1 MKTHRRNRQAGVS
14 LIEALV
20 ALAVMAFGILGV
32 VGIQSTLR
40 TNADLS
46 RQRAEAV
53 RIATQA
59 IENWRAYTTLS
70 PNGAQTAYDALVSQA
85 AATVPD
91 PSPDPNAPFYNTT
104 YTLQQTVTLAPVGRA
119 KTLRV
124 DVSWTD
130 RSNLTQQV
138 SLSTL
143 VFGTAPEL
151 AGSLLL
157 PGDASTTQQA
167 KGRNAAVPLAARDN
181 RDGTSDFNP
190 PGSSGLTWVFNNT
203 TGVITSICNPSCVTA
218 NSFVVS
224 GYINFDLDT
233 LTPSAS
239 NPSSSPL
246 IDSGA
251 SAMTVSVNV
260 TAPALGGVPC
270 FHEVATGT
278 PGYVAYFCAIPIPVP
293 PAVQRWSGGAT
304 LQLST
309 GLSPAMI
316 STSLADTSTANFK
329 VCRYTSVASD
339 TTPNNSDHP
348 LNYDKVVSP
357 LINQNFLVVSAP
369 AVNAVTAVNSGD
381 KICPIDGSPQAI
393 TFRHQPLL

>member
-1 MKTHRRNRQAGVS
+1 MKAHRRNRQAGVS

-40 TNADLS
+40 SNADLS

-53 RIATQA
+53 RIAAQT
-59 IENWRAYTTLS
+59 IESWRAYTTLS
-70 PNGAQTAYDALVSQA
+70 PNGAQTAYDDLVSQA
-85 AATVPD
+85 AAPVPD

-104 YTLQQTVTLAPVGRA
+104 YTLQQTVALAPVGRA

-143 VFGTAPEL
+143 IFGTAPEL

-167 KGRNAAVPLAARDN
+167 KGRNAAVPLGAIN
-181 RDGTSDFNP
+181 NPGGTTSDFNP
-190 PGSSGLTWVFNNT
+190 PSSSSLTWVFNNT
-203 TGVITSICNPSCVTA
+203 TGVITSICNPSCVPA
-218 NSFVVS
+218 NSFLVS
-224 GYINFDLDT
+224 GYINFDLT
-233 LTPSAS
+233 SAPSAS
-239 NPSSSPL
+239 SPQSSPL

-260 TAPALGGVPC
+260 TAPALGNVPC
-270 FHEVATGT
+270 YHDVATGT
-278 PGYVAYFCAIPIPVP
+278 PGYVAYFCAIPIPAP

-309 GLSPAMI
+309 GLSPAVI
-316 STSLADTSTANFK
+316 SSTLADTSTANFK

-357 LINQNFLVVSAP
+357 LINQNFLVVGAP
-369 AVNAVTAVNSGD
+369 AVNAVTVVNSGD